1 MLSRL
6 SGHTYQ
12 QIANILGIS
21 VKTVENQMGKAI
33 KMMKVFARENSI
45 YMAMLCFLYVDKNI
59 FKYIGVFM
67 EKWFY

>member
-59 FKYIGVFM
+59 FNYIGVFM